1 MCASLTRYL
10 MLRRTSLS
18 ILVFMLLVMSL
29 RQSATLAQTAQTK
42 TIPFAAGQI
51 VVPTG
56 YKTERINGPDFSV
69 DYVLPVD
76 AQLDKT
82 DVMLGI
88 YTGGFP
94 SYQPPK
100 KGVRTKSGKFGDRT
114 LKWHIWKTSVES
126 KTVYR
131 YETLVPLESGQSGNP
146 KKKSKDM
153 QPPIKSDVWHI
164 FIAAPDPRHLRELME
179 IFKSYRVR

>member
-1 MCASLTRYL
+1 
-10 MLRRTSLS
+10 MLRGTFLSL
-18 ILVFMLLVMSL
+18 LVFTLLVMSL
-29 RQSATLAQTAQTK
+29 RQSATFAQTAQTK
-42 TIPFAAGQI
+42 TVPFAAGQI
-51 VVPTG
+51 VVAPG
-56 YKTERINGPDFSV
+56 YRTERIIGVDFSV
-69 DYVLPVD
+69 DYVLPEN

-100 KGVRTKSGKFGDRT
+100 KGVWTKSGKFGDRR
-114 LKWHIWKTSVES
+114 LQWHIWKTSVEG

-131 YETLVPLESGQSGNP
+131 YETLVPLESSQSGNP
-146 KKKSKDM
+146 KKKSKDI

-179 IFKSYRVR
+179 IFKSYRLL